1 MNEFEII
8 GGLGV
13 DNIFYVVIFVF
24 VDFGKYFDF
33 IWKIEWY
40 EIVFVIGGFYDQFI
54 SLFGEMQCKNIVF

>member
-40 EIVFVIGGFYDQFI
+40 EIVFVIDGFYDQFI

>member
-1 MNEFEII
+1 MDNMNEFEII

-40 EIVFVIGGFYDQFI
+40 EIVFVIDGFYD
-54 SLFGEMQCKNIVF
+54 